1 MVGTIDEATPHDDT
15 LVRLQGI
22 SQHVGTIGMSTL
34 VVARTRLSLTVCLDQ
49 ETTKVRNELIDFLGF
64 LLPPLSHALIQGVC
78 RLGVAQCHWCGEV
91 DGQIHLD
98 MIGAEDVGNLL
109 DLLQIRSCQ
118 HFGRCIDVVQNSTV
132 DTDGSVGTSISL
144 PDGYEV
150 IILLFIYAAEILG
163 EVNSYYTAIPY
174 WDIMLHTLNGFLCGA
189 IGFSLAICLDKD
201 EKVFFRMS
209 PLLIVIVSFSF
220 SMTIGVLWEFFEY
233 AADHILLLDM
243 QKDTVVHTVSSVLLN
258 PMKVQRPWIMRNIT
272 EMSINGTEMGVG
284 GYVDLGLIDT
294 MEDLFVN
301 FIGALTF
308 SIIGWLAL
316 HGKRRERMIA
326 MGLAVVPKMPE
337 QELAAYRK
345 RLEDDELRRLLEFEE
360 EPGTKEAK
368 GAQENDLK
376 AETEK
381 GSVKEH

>member
-1 MVGTIDEATPHDDT
+1 MTAREKRKKFWDDVNREMRRHKGTFIVFFILRILVVVSMIRQFMLGNYESVMLCVLT
-15 LVRLQGI
+15 LILFIAPMIVQVRLN
-22 SQHVGTIGMSTL
+22 V
-34 VVARTRLSLTVCLDQ
+34 
-49 ETTKVRNELIDFLGF
+49 DFPQVL
-64 LLPPLSHALIQGVC
+64 
-78 RLGVAQCHWCGEV
+78 EV
-91 DGQIHLD
+91 
-98 MIGAEDVGNLL
+98 
-109 DLLQIRSCQ
+109 
-118 HFGRCIDVVQNSTV
+118 T
-132 DTDGSVGTSISL
+132 
-144 PDGYEV
+144 
-150 IILLFIYAAEILG
+150 ILLFIYAAEILG

-174 WDIMLHTLNGFLCGA
+174 WDLMLHTLNGFLCGA

-201 EKVFFRMS
+201 ENVFFRMS

-258 PMKVQRPWIMRNIT
+258 PMKVQRPWIIRNIT

-294 MEDLFVN
+294 MGDLFVN

-326 MGLAVVPKMPE
+326 MGLAVVPKKPE

-345 RLEDDELRRLLEFEE
+345 RLEDAELRQLMGLEE
-360 EPGTKEAK
+360 EPRKEEQERSEK
-368 GAQENDLK
+368 TDHETENDTEDVPGPGHGK
-376 AETEK
+376 AEKEK
-381 GSVKEH
+381 DMKVVPGPEPGSVKKTGD

>member
-1 MVGTIDEATPHDDT
+1 MTAREKRKKFWDDVDREMRRHKGTFIVFLILRILVVISMIRQFMLGNYESVMLCVLTLLLFVVPMVVQ
-15 LVRLQGI
+15 VRLN
-22 SQHVGTIGMSTL
+22 V
-34 VVARTRLSLTVCLDQ
+34 
-49 ETTKVRNELIDFLGF
+49 DFPQVL
-64 LLPPLSHALIQGVC
+64 
-78 RLGVAQCHWCGEV
+78 
-91 DGQIHLD
+91 
-98 MIGAEDVGNLL
+98 
-109 DLLQIRSCQ
+109 
-118 HFGRCIDVVQNSTV
+118 
-132 DTDGSVGTSISL
+132 
-144 PDGYEV
+144 EV

-189 IGFSLAICLDKD
+189 IGFSLALCLDMD
-201 EKVFFRMS
+201 EKVFFRLS

>member
-1 MVGTIDEATPHDDT
+1 MTAGEKRKKFWDDVNREMRRHKGTFIVFLILRILVVISMIRQFMLGNYESVMLCVLTLLLFVVPMVVQ
-15 LVRLQGI
+15 VRLN
-22 SQHVGTIGMSTL
+22 V
-34 VVARTRLSLTVCLDQ
+34 
-49 ETTKVRNELIDFLGF
+49 DFPQVL
-64 LLPPLSHALIQGVC
+64 
-78 RLGVAQCHWCGEV
+78 
-91 DGQIHLD
+91 
-98 MIGAEDVGNLL
+98 
-109 DLLQIRSCQ
+109 
-118 HFGRCIDVVQNSTV
+118 
-132 DTDGSVGTSISL
+132 
-144 PDGYEV
+144 EV

-243 QKDTVVHTVSSVLLN
+243 QKDTVVHTVSSVLMN
-258 PMKVQRPWIMRNIT
+258 PMKVQRPWIIRNIT

-308 SIIGWLAL
+308 SVIGWLAL

-381 GSVKEH
+381 RSVKEH

>member
-1 MVGTIDEATPHDDT
+1 MRRHKGTFIVFLILRILVVISMIRQFMLGNYESVMLCVLTLLLFVVPMVVQ
-15 LVRLQGI
+15 VRLN
-22 SQHVGTIGMSTL
+22 V
-34 VVARTRLSLTVCLDQ
+34 
-49 ETTKVRNELIDFLGF
+49 DFPQVL
-64 LLPPLSHALIQGVC
+64 
-78 RLGVAQCHWCGEV
+78 
-91 DGQIHLD
+91 
-98 MIGAEDVGNLL
+98 
-109 DLLQIRSCQ
+109 
-118 HFGRCIDVVQNSTV
+118 
-132 DTDGSVGTSISL
+132 
-144 PDGYEV
+144 EV

-189 IGFSLAICLDKD
+189 IGFSLALCLDKD

>member
-1 MVGTIDEATPHDDT
+1 MTAREKRKKFWDDVDREMRRHKGTFIVFLILRILVVISMIRQFMLGNYESVMLCVLTLLLFVVPMVVQ
-15 LVRLQGI
+15 VRLN
-22 SQHVGTIGMSTL
+22 V
-34 VVARTRLSLTVCLDQ
+34 
-49 ETTKVRNELIDFLGF
+49 DFPQVL
-64 LLPPLSHALIQGVC
+64 
-78 RLGVAQCHWCGEV
+78 
-91 DGQIHLD
+91 
-98 MIGAEDVGNLL
+98 
-109 DLLQIRSCQ
+109 
-118 HFGRCIDVVQNSTV
+118 
-132 DTDGSVGTSISL
+132 
-144 PDGYEV
+144 EV

-189 IGFSLAICLDKD
+189 IGFSLALCLDKD

-308 SIIGWLAL
+308 SIIGWLAGYVPSTVHMVSWVL
-316 HGKRRERMIA
+316 SATRSRRTCWSCLSA
-326 MGLAVVPKMPE
+326 M
-337 QELAAYRK
+337 
-345 RLEDDELRRLLEFEE
+345 
-360 EPGTKEAK
+360 
-368 GAQENDLK
+368 
-376 AETEK
+376 
-381 GSVKEH
+381 

>member
-1 MVGTIDEATPHDDT
+1 MSMYIGFLIATILEKYFMTAREKRKKFWDDVDREMRRHKGTFIVFLILRILVVISMIRQFMLGNYESVMLCVLTLLLFVVPMVVQ
-15 LVRLQGI
+15 VRLN
-22 SQHVGTIGMSTL
+22 V
-34 VVARTRLSLTVCLDQ
+34 
-49 ETTKVRNELIDFLGF
+49 DFPQVL
-64 LLPPLSHALIQGVC
+64 
-78 RLGVAQCHWCGEV
+78 
-91 DGQIHLD
+91 
-98 MIGAEDVGNLL
+98 
-109 DLLQIRSCQ
+109 
-118 HFGRCIDVVQNSTV
+118 
-132 DTDGSVGTSISL
+132 
-144 PDGYEV
+144 EV

-189 IGFSLAICLDKD
+189 IGFSLALCLDKD

>member
-1 MVGTIDEATPHDDT
+1 MTAREKRKKFWDDVDREMRRHKGTFIVFLILRILVVISMIRQFMLGNYESVMLCVLTLLLFVVPMVVQ
-15 LVRLQGI
+15 VRLN
-22 SQHVGTIGMSTL
+22 V
-34 VVARTRLSLTVCLDQ
+34 
-49 ETTKVRNELIDFLGF
+49 DFPQVL
-64 LLPPLSHALIQGVC
+64 
-78 RLGVAQCHWCGEV
+78 
-91 DGQIHLD
+91 
-98 MIGAEDVGNLL
+98 
-109 DLLQIRSCQ
+109 
-118 HFGRCIDVVQNSTV
+118 
-132 DTDGSVGTSISL
+132 
-144 PDGYEV
+144 EV

-243 QKDTVVHTVSSVLLN
+243 QKDTVVHTVSSVLMN

-284 GYVDLGLIDT
+284 GYVALGLIDT

-381 GSVKEH
+381 RSVKEH

>member
-1 MVGTIDEATPHDDT
+1 MTAREKRKKFWDDVDREMRRHKGTFIVFLILRILVVISMIRQFMLGNYESVMLCVLTLLLFVVPMVVQ
-15 LVRLQGI
+15 VRLN
-22 SQHVGTIGMSTL
+22 V
-34 VVARTRLSLTVCLDQ
+34 
-49 ETTKVRNELIDFLGF
+49 DFPQVL
-64 LLPPLSHALIQGVC
+64 
-78 RLGVAQCHWCGEV
+78 
-91 DGQIHLD
+91 
-98 MIGAEDVGNLL
+98 
-109 DLLQIRSCQ
+109 
-118 HFGRCIDVVQNSTV
+118 
-132 DTDGSVGTSISL
+132 
-144 PDGYEV
+144 EV

-174 WDIMLHTLNGFLCGA
+174 WDIMLHTLNVFLCGA
-189 IGFSLAICLDKD
+189 IGFSLALCLDKD

-360 EPGTKEAK
+360 EPGTREAK

>member
-1 MVGTIDEATPHDDT
+1 MTVREKRKKFWDDVDREMRRHKGTFIVFLILRILVVISMIRQFMLGNYESVMLCVLT
-15 LVRLQGI
+15 LLLFVVPMIVQVRLN
-22 SQHVGTIGMSTL
+22 V
-34 VVARTRLSLTVCLDQ
+34 
-49 ETTKVRNELIDFLGF
+49 DFPQVL
-64 LLPPLSHALIQGVC
+64 
-78 RLGVAQCHWCGEV
+78 
-91 DGQIHLD
+91 
-98 MIGAEDVGNLL
+98 
-109 DLLQIRSCQ
+109 
-118 HFGRCIDVVQNSTV
+118 
-132 DTDGSVGTSISL
+132 
-144 PDGYEV
+144 EV

-174 WDIMLHTLNGFLCGA
+174 WDLMLHTLNGFLCGA

-201 EKVFFRMS
+201 ENVFFRMS
-209 PLLIVIVSFSF
+209 PILIVIVSFSF

-258 PMKVQRPWIMRNIT
+258 PMKVQRPWIIRNIT

-308 SIIGWLAL
+308 SVIGWLAL

-326 MGLAVVPKMPE
+326 MGLAVVPKKPE

-345 RLEDDELRRLLEFEE
+345 RLEDDEMRQFMETEE
-360 EPGTKEAK
+360 EPETKKEN
-368 GAQENDLK
+368 GAGANELK

-381 GSVKEH
+381 DPEAVFGNDPDEAGKTRP

>member
-1 MVGTIDEATPHDDT
+1 MTAGEKRKKFWDDVNREMRRHKGTFIVFLILRILVVISMIRQFMLGNYESVMLCVLTLLLFVVPMVVQ
-15 LVRLQGI
+15 VRLN
-22 SQHVGTIGMSTL
+22 V
-34 VVARTRLSLTVCLDQ
+34 
-49 ETTKVRNELIDFLGF
+49 DFPQVL
-64 LLPPLSHALIQGVC
+64 
-78 RLGVAQCHWCGEV
+78 
-91 DGQIHLD
+91 
-98 MIGAEDVGNLL
+98 
-109 DLLQIRSCQ
+109 
-118 HFGRCIDVVQNSTV
+118 
-132 DTDGSVGTSISL
+132 
-144 PDGYEV
+144 EV

-233 AADHILLLDM
+233 AADHIFLLDM
-243 QKDTVVHTVSSVLLN
+243 QKDTVVHTVSSVLMN

-308 SIIGWLAL
+308 SVIGWLAL

-381 GSVKEH
+381 KSVKEH

>member
-1 MVGTIDEATPHDDT
+1 MTAREKRKKFWDDVDREMRRHKGTFIVFLILRILVVISMIRQFMLGNYESVMLCVLTLLLFVVPMVVQ
-15 LVRLQGI
+15 VRLN
-22 SQHVGTIGMSTL
+22 V
-34 VVARTRLSLTVCLDQ
+34 
-49 ETTKVRNELIDFLGF
+49 DFPQVL
-64 LLPPLSHALIQGVC
+64 
-78 RLGVAQCHWCGEV
+78 
-91 DGQIHLD
+91 
-98 MIGAEDVGNLL
+98 
-109 DLLQIRSCQ
+109 
-118 HFGRCIDVVQNSTV
+118 
-132 DTDGSVGTSISL
+132 
-144 PDGYEV
+144 EV

-189 IGFSLAICLDKD
+189 IGFSLALCLDKD

-272 EMSINGTEMGVG
+272 EMSINGTEMGIG

>member
-1 MVGTIDEATPHDDT
+1 MTAGEKRKKFWDDVNREMRRHKGTFIVFLILRILVVISMIRQFMLGNYESVMLCVLTLLLFVVPMVVQ
-15 LVRLQGI
+15 VRLN
-22 SQHVGTIGMSTL
+22 V
-34 VVARTRLSLTVCLDQ
+34 
-49 ETTKVRNELIDFLGF
+49 DFPQVL
-64 LLPPLSHALIQGVC
+64 
-78 RLGVAQCHWCGEV
+78 
-91 DGQIHLD
+91 
-98 MIGAEDVGNLL
+98 
-109 DLLQIRSCQ
+109 
-118 HFGRCIDVVQNSTV
+118 
-132 DTDGSVGTSISL
+132 
-144 PDGYEV
+144 EV

-189 IGFSLAICLDKD
+189 IGFSLALCLDKD

-243 QKDTVVHTVSSVLLN
+243 QKDTVVHTVSSVLMN
-258 PMKVQRPWIMRNIT
+258 PMKVQRPWIIRNIT

>member
-1 MVGTIDEATPHDDT
+1 MTAREKRKKFWDDVDREMRRHKGTFIVCLILRILVVISMIRQFMLGNYESVMLCVLTLLLFVVPMVVQ
-15 LVRLQGI
+15 VRLN
-22 SQHVGTIGMSTL
+22 V
-34 VVARTRLSLTVCLDQ
+34 
-49 ETTKVRNELIDFLGF
+49 DFPQVL
-64 LLPPLSHALIQGVC
+64 
-78 RLGVAQCHWCGEV
+78 
-91 DGQIHLD
+91 
-98 MIGAEDVGNLL
+98 
-109 DLLQIRSCQ
+109 
-118 HFGRCIDVVQNSTV
+118 
-132 DTDGSVGTSISL
+132 
-144 PDGYEV
+144 EV

-189 IGFSLAICLDKD
+189 IGFSLALCLDKD

>member
-1 MVGTIDEATPHDDT
+1 MTAGEKRKKFWGDVNQELRRHKGTFIVFFILRILVVVSMIRQFMLGNYESVMLCVLTLILFVAPMVVQ
-15 LVRLQGI
+15 VRLN
-22 SQHVGTIGMSTL
+22 V
-34 VVARTRLSLTVCLDQ
+34 
-49 ETTKVRNELIDFLGF
+49 DFPQVL
-64 LLPPLSHALIQGVC
+64 
-78 RLGVAQCHWCGEV
+78 
-91 DGQIHLD
+91 
-98 MIGAEDVGNLL
+98 
-109 DLLQIRSCQ
+109 
-118 HFGRCIDVVQNSTV
+118 
-132 DTDGSVGTSISL
+132 
-144 PDGYEV
+144 EV

-189 IGFSLAICLDKD
+189 IGFSLVICLDKD

-209 PLLIVIVSFSF
+209 PLLIVIVSFCF

-233 AADHILLLDM
+233 TMDRVFLMDM

-258 PMKVQRPWIMRNIT
+258 PLKIQRPWIMRDIT

-316 HGKRRERMIA
+316 HGKKRERRIA
-326 MGLAVVPKMPE
+326 MGLAVVPKMPKE
-337 QELAAYRK
+337 QLEAYRK
-345 RLEDDELRRLLEFEE
+345 RLEDTETQKIVESPEGESEIKAQDGSGRD
-360 EPGTKEAK
+360 EPGDTKE
-368 GAQENDLK
+368 
-376 AETEK
+376 
-381 GSVKEH
+381 H

>member
-1 MVGTIDEATPHDDT
+1 MTAREKRKKFWDDVDREMRRHKGTFIVFLILRILVVISMIRQFMLGNYESVMLCVLTLLLFVVPMVVQ
-15 LVRLQGI
+15 VRLN
-22 SQHVGTIGMSTL
+22 V
-34 VVARTRLSLTVCLDQ
+34 
-49 ETTKVRNELIDFLGF
+49 DFPQVL
-64 LLPPLSHALIQGVC
+64 
-78 RLGVAQCHWCGEV
+78 
-91 DGQIHLD
+91 
-98 MIGAEDVGNLL
+98 
-109 DLLQIRSCQ
+109 
-118 HFGRCIDVVQNSTV
+118 
-132 DTDGSVGTSISL
+132 
-144 PDGYEV
+144 EV

-189 IGFSLAICLDKD
+189 IGFSLALCLDKD

-381 GSVKEH
+381 RSVKEH

>member
-1 MVGTIDEATPHDDT
+1 MTAREKRKKFWDDVDREMRRHKGTFIVFLILRILVVISMIRQFMLGNYESVMLCVLTLLLFVVPMVVQ
-15 LVRLQGI
+15 VRLN
-22 SQHVGTIGMSTL
+22 V
-34 VVARTRLSLTVCLDQ
+34 
-49 ETTKVRNELIDFLGF
+49 DFPQVL
-64 LLPPLSHALIQGVC
+64 
-78 RLGVAQCHWCGEV
+78 
-91 DGQIHLD
+91 
-98 MIGAEDVGNLL
+98 
-109 DLLQIRSCQ
+109 
-118 HFGRCIDVVQNSTV
+118 
-132 DTDGSVGTSISL
+132 
-144 PDGYEV
+144 EV

-189 IGFSLAICLDKD
+189 IGFSLALCLDKD

-243 QKDTVVHTVSSVLLN
+243 QKDTVVHTVSSVLMN

>member
-1 MVGTIDEATPHDDT
+1 MTAREKRKKFWDDVDREMRRHKGTFIVFLILRILVVISMIRQFMLGNYESVMLCVLTLLLFVVPMVVQ
-15 LVRLQGI
+15 VRLN
-22 SQHVGTIGMSTL
+22 V
-34 VVARTRLSLTVCLDQ
+34 
-49 ETTKVRNELIDFLGF
+49 DFPQVL
-64 LLPPLSHALIQGVC
+64 
-78 RLGVAQCHWCGEV
+78 
-91 DGQIHLD
+91 
-98 MIGAEDVGNLL
+98 
-109 DLLQIRSCQ
+109 
-118 HFGRCIDVVQNSTV
+118 
-132 DTDGSVGTSISL
+132 
-144 PDGYEV
+144 EV

-189 IGFSLAICLDKD
+189 IGFSLALCLDKD

-345 RLEDDELRRLLEFEE
+345 RLEDDELRRLLEFED

-381 GSVKEH
+381 RSVKEH

>member
-1 MVGTIDEATPHDDT
+1 MTAREKRKKFWDDVDREMRRHKGTFIVFLILRILVVISMIRQFMLGNYESVMLCVLTLLLFVVPMVVQ
-15 LVRLQGI
+15 VRL
-22 SQHVGTIGMSTL
+22 
-34 VVARTRLSLTVCLDQ
+34 
-49 ETTKVRNELIDFLGF
+49 NIDFPQVL
-64 LLPPLSHALIQGVC
+64 
-78 RLGVAQCHWCGEV
+78 
-91 DGQIHLD
+91 
-98 MIGAEDVGNLL
+98 
-109 DLLQIRSCQ
+109 
-118 HFGRCIDVVQNSTV
+118 
-132 DTDGSVGTSISL
+132 
-144 PDGYEV
+144 EV

-189 IGFSLAICLDKD
+189 IGFSLALCLDKD

>member
-1 MVGTIDEATPHDDT
+1 MTAREKRKKFWDDVDREMRRHKGTFIVFLILRILVVISMIRQFMLGNYESVMLCVLTLLLFVVPMVVQ
-15 LVRLQGI
+15 VRLN
-22 SQHVGTIGMSTL
+22 V
-34 VVARTRLSLTVCLDQ
+34 
-49 ETTKVRNELIDFLGF
+49 DFPQVL
-64 LLPPLSHALIQGVC
+64 
-78 RLGVAQCHWCGEV
+78 
-91 DGQIHLD
+91 
-98 MIGAEDVGNLL
+98 
-109 DLLQIRSCQ
+109 
-118 HFGRCIDVVQNSTV
+118 
-132 DTDGSVGTSISL
+132 
-144 PDGYEV
+144 EV

-189 IGFSLAICLDKD
+189 IGFSLALCLDKD

-368 GAQENDLK
+368 GAQDNDLK

>member
-1 MVGTIDEATPHDDT
+1 MTAGEKRKKFWDDVNREMRRHKGTFIVFLILRILVVISMIRQFMLGNYESVMLCVLTLLLFVVPMVVQ
-15 LVRLQGI
+15 VRLN
-22 SQHVGTIGMSTL
+22 V
-34 VVARTRLSLTVCLDQ
+34 
-49 ETTKVRNELIDFLGF
+49 DFPQVL
-64 LLPPLSHALIQGVC
+64 
-78 RLGVAQCHWCGEV
+78 
-91 DGQIHLD
+91 
-98 MIGAEDVGNLL
+98 
-109 DLLQIRSCQ
+109 
-118 HFGRCIDVVQNSTV
+118 
-132 DTDGSVGTSISL
+132 
-144 PDGYEV
+144 EV
-150 IILLFIYAAEILG
+150 IIMLFIYAAEILG

-174 WDIMLHTLNGFLCGA
+174 WDLMLHTLNGFLCGA
-189 IGFSLAICLDKD
+189 IGFSLVICLDKD
-201 EKVFFRMS
+201 ENVFFRMS

-233 AADHILLLDM
+233 TADHILLLDM

-258 PMKVQRPWIMRNIT
+258 PMKVQRPWIIRNIT

-294 MEDLFVN
+294 IEDLFVN

-326 MGLAVVPKMPE
+326 MRLAVVPKMPE

-345 RLEDDELRRLLEFEE
+345 RLEDAEVRQVEAFEKGPVNE
-360 EPGTKEAK
+360 E
-368 GAQENDLK
+368 QERSEKTDHG

-381 GSVKEH
+381 DTEDVPGPGHGKAEKGKDTEDVPGPEPGSVKKTGD

>member
-1 MVGTIDEATPHDDT
+1 MTAREKRKKFWDDVDREMRRHKGTFIVFLILRILVVISMIRQFMLGNYESVMLCVLTLLLFVVPMVVQ
-15 LVRLQGI
+15 VRLN
-22 SQHVGTIGMSTL
+22 V
-34 VVARTRLSLTVCLDQ
+34 
-49 ETTKVRNELIDFLGF
+49 DFPQVL
-64 LLPPLSHALIQGVC
+64 
-78 RLGVAQCHWCGEV
+78 
-91 DGQIHLD
+91 
-98 MIGAEDVGNLL
+98 
-109 DLLQIRSCQ
+109 
-118 HFGRCIDVVQNSTV
+118 
-132 DTDGSVGTSISL
+132 
-144 PDGYEV
+144 EV

-189 IGFSLAICLDKD
+189 IGFSLALCLKKKK
-201 EKVFFRMS
+201 KVFFRMS

>member
-1 MVGTIDEATPHDDT
+1 MTAREKRKKFWDDVDREMRRHKGTFIVFLILRILVVISMIRQFMLGNYESVMLCVLTLLLFVVPMVVQ
-15 LVRLQGI
+15 VRLN
-22 SQHVGTIGMSTL
+22 V
-34 VVARTRLSLTVCLDQ
+34 
-49 ETTKVRNELIDFLGF
+49 DFPQVL
-64 LLPPLSHALIQGVC
+64 
-78 RLGVAQCHWCGEV
+78 
-91 DGQIHLD
+91 
-98 MIGAEDVGNLL
+98 
-109 DLLQIRSCQ
+109 
-118 HFGRCIDVVQNSTV
+118 
-132 DTDGSVGTSISL
+132 
-144 PDGYEV
+144 EV

-174 WDIMLHTLNGFLCGA
+174 WDIMLHTMNGFLCGA

>member
-1 MVGTIDEATPHDDT
+1 MTAREKRKKFWDDVDREMRRHKGTFIVFLILRILVVISMIRQFMLGNYESVMLCVLTLLLFVVPMVVQ
-15 LVRLQGI
+15 VRLN
-22 SQHVGTIGMSTL
+22 V
-34 VVARTRLSLTVCLDQ
+34 
-49 ETTKVRNELIDFLGF
+49 DFPQVL
-64 LLPPLSHALIQGVC
+64 
-78 RLGVAQCHWCGEV
+78 
-91 DGQIHLD
+91 
-98 MIGAEDVGNLL
+98 
-109 DLLQIRSCQ
+109 
-118 HFGRCIDVVQNSTV
+118 
-132 DTDGSVGTSISL
+132 
-144 PDGYEV
+144 EV

-189 IGFSLAICLDKD
+189 IGFSLALCLDKD

-360 EPGTKEAK
+360 ETGTKEAK

>member
-1 MVGTIDEATPHDDT
+1 MTAGEKRKKFWDDVNREMRRHKGTFIVFLILRILVVISMIRQFMLGNYESVMLCVLTLLLYVVPMVIQ
-15 LVRLQGI
+15 VRLN
-22 SQHVGTIGMSTL
+22 V
-34 VVARTRLSLTVCLDQ
+34 
-49 ETTKVRNELIDFLGF
+49 DFPQVL
-64 LLPPLSHALIQGVC
+64 
-78 RLGVAQCHWCGEV
+78 
-91 DGQIHLD
+91 
-98 MIGAEDVGNLL
+98 
-109 DLLQIRSCQ
+109 
-118 HFGRCIDVVQNSTV
+118 
-132 DTDGSVGTSISL
+132 
-144 PDGYEV
+144 EV

-233 AADHILLLDM
+233 AADHIFLLDM
-243 QKDTVVHTVSSVLLN
+243 QKDTVVHTVSSVLMN
-258 PMKVQRPWIMRNIT
+258 PMKVQRPWIIRNIT

-308 SIIGWLAL
+308 SVIGWLAL

-381 GSVKEH
+381 KSVKEH

>member
-1 MVGTIDEATPHDDT
+1 MTAREKRKKFWDDVDREMRRHKGTFIVFLILRILVVISMIRQFMLGNYESVMLCVLTLLLFVVPMVVQ
-15 LVRLQGI
+15 VRLN
-22 SQHVGTIGMSTL
+22 V
-34 VVARTRLSLTVCLDQ
+34 
-49 ETTKVRNELIDFLGF
+49 DFPQVL
-64 LLPPLSHALIQGVC
+64 
-78 RLGVAQCHWCGEV
+78 
-91 DGQIHLD
+91 
-98 MIGAEDVGNLL
+98 
-109 DLLQIRSCQ
+109 
-118 HFGRCIDVVQNSTV
+118 
-132 DTDGSVGTSISL
+132 
-144 PDGYEV
+144 EV

-189 IGFSLAICLDKD
+189 IGFSLALCLDKD
-201 EKVFFRMS
+201 EKVFLRMS

>member
-1 MVGTIDEATPHDDT
+1 MTAREKRKKFWDDVDREMRRHKGTFIVFLILRILVVISMIRQFMLGNYESVMLCVLTLLLFVVPMVVQ
-15 LVRLQGI
+15 VRLN
-22 SQHVGTIGMSTL
+22 V
-34 VVARTRLSLTVCLDQ
+34 
-49 ETTKVRNELIDFLGF
+49 DFPQVL
-64 LLPPLSHALIQGVC
+64 
-78 RLGVAQCHWCGEV
+78 
-91 DGQIHLD
+91 
-98 MIGAEDVGNLL
+98 
-109 DLLQIRSCQ
+109 
-118 HFGRCIDVVQNSTV
+118 
-132 DTDGSVGTSISL
+132 
-144 PDGYEV
+144 EV

-189 IGFSLAICLDKD
+189 IGFSLALCLDKD

-360 EPGTKEAK
+360 EPGLSEAAR
-368 GAQENDLK
+368 G
-376 AETEK
+376 
-381 GSVKEH
+381 

>member
-1 MVGTIDEATPHDDT
+1 MTAREKRKKFWDDVDREMRRHKGTFIVFLILRILVVISMIRQFMLGNYESVMLCVLTLLLFVVPMVVQ
-15 LVRLQGI
+15 VRLN
-22 SQHVGTIGMSTL
+22 V
-34 VVARTRLSLTVCLDQ
+34 
-49 ETTKVRNELIDFLGF
+49 DFPQVL
-64 LLPPLSHALIQGVC
+64 
-78 RLGVAQCHWCGEV
+78 
-91 DGQIHLD
+91 
-98 MIGAEDVGNLL
+98 
-109 DLLQIRSCQ
+109 
-118 HFGRCIDVVQNSTV
+118 
-132 DTDGSVGTSISL
+132 
-144 PDGYEV
+144 EV

-189 IGFSLAICLDKD
+189 IGFSLALCLDKD

-360 EPGTKEAK
+360 EPGTREAK

>member
-1 MVGTIDEATPHDDT
+1 MTAGEKRKKFWDDVNREMRRHKGTFIVFLILRILVVISMIRQFMLGNYESVMLCVLT
-15 LVRLQGI
+15 LLLFVVPMAVQVRLN
-22 SQHVGTIGMSTL
+22 V
-34 VVARTRLSLTVCLDQ
+34 
-49 ETTKVRNELIDFLGF
+49 DFPQVL
-64 LLPPLSHALIQGVC
+64 
-78 RLGVAQCHWCGEV
+78 
-91 DGQIHLD
+91 
-98 MIGAEDVGNLL
+98 
-109 DLLQIRSCQ
+109 
-118 HFGRCIDVVQNSTV
+118 
-132 DTDGSVGTSISL
+132 
-144 PDGYEV
+144 EV

-220 SMTIGVLWEFFEY
+220 SMTSGVLWEFFEY
-233 AADHILLLDM
+233 AADHIFLLDM
-243 QKDTVVHTVSSVLLN
+243 QKDTVVHTVSSVLMN
-258 PMKVQRPWIMRNIT
+258 PMKVQRPWIIRNIT

-308 SIIGWLAL
+308 SVIGWLAL

-381 GSVKEH
+381 KSVKEH

>member
-1 MVGTIDEATPHDDT
+1 MTAREKRKKFWDDVDREMRRHKGTFIVFLILRILVVISMIRQFMLGNYESVMLCVLTLLLFVVPMVVQ
-15 LVRLQGI
+15 VRLN
-22 SQHVGTIGMSTL
+22 V
-34 VVARTRLSLTVCLDQ
+34 
-49 ETTKVRNELIDFLGF
+49 DFPQVL
-64 LLPPLSHALIQGVC
+64 
-78 RLGVAQCHWCGEV
+78 
-91 DGQIHLD
+91 
-98 MIGAEDVGNLL
+98 
-109 DLLQIRSCQ
+109 
-118 HFGRCIDVVQNSTV
+118 
-132 DTDGSVGTSISL
+132 
-144 PDGYEV
+144 EV

-189 IGFSLAICLDKD
+189 IGFSLALCLDKD

>member
-1 MVGTIDEATPHDDT
+1 MTAREKRKKFWDDVDREMRRHKGTFIVFLILRILVVISMIRQFMLGNYESVMLCVLTLLLFVVPMVVQ
-15 LVRLQGI
+15 VRLN
-22 SQHVGTIGMSTL
+22 V
-34 VVARTRLSLTVCLDQ
+34 
-49 ETTKVRNELIDFLGF
+49 DFPQVL
-64 LLPPLSHALIQGVC
+64 
-78 RLGVAQCHWCGEV
+78 
-91 DGQIHLD
+91 
-98 MIGAEDVGNLL
+98 
-109 DLLQIRSCQ
+109 
-118 HFGRCIDVVQNSTV
+118 
-132 DTDGSVGTSISL
+132 
-144 PDGYEV
+144 EV

-189 IGFSLAICLDKD
+189 IGFSLALCLDKD

-308 SIIGWLAL
+308 SVIGWLAL

>member
-1 MVGTIDEATPHDDT
+1 MTAREKRKKFWDDVDREMRRHKGTFIVFLILRILVVISMIRQFMLGNYESVMLCVLTLLLFVVPMVVQ
-15 LVRLQGI
+15 VRLN
-22 SQHVGTIGMSTL
+22 V
-34 VVARTRLSLTVCLDQ
+34 
-49 ETTKVRNELIDFLGF
+49 DFPQVL
-64 LLPPLSHALIQGVC
+64 
-78 RLGVAQCHWCGEV
+78 
-91 DGQIHLD
+91 
-98 MIGAEDVGNLL
+98 
-109 DLLQIRSCQ
+109 
-118 HFGRCIDVVQNSTV
+118 
-132 DTDGSVGTSISL
+132 
-144 PDGYEV
+144 EV

-163 EVNSYYTAIPY
+163 EVTAIPY

-189 IGFSLAICLDKD
+189 IGFSLVICLDKD

>member
-1 MVGTIDEATPHDDT
+1 MTAREKRKKFWDDVDREMRRHKGTFIVFLILRILVVISMIRQFMLGNYESVMLCVLKLLLFVVPMVVQ
-15 LVRLQGI
+15 VRLN
-22 SQHVGTIGMSTL
+22 V
-34 VVARTRLSLTVCLDQ
+34 
-49 ETTKVRNELIDFLGF
+49 DFPQVL
-64 LLPPLSHALIQGVC
+64 
-78 RLGVAQCHWCGEV
+78 
-91 DGQIHLD
+91 
-98 MIGAEDVGNLL
+98 
-109 DLLQIRSCQ
+109 
-118 HFGRCIDVVQNSTV
+118 
-132 DTDGSVGTSISL
+132 
-144 PDGYEV
+144 EV

-189 IGFSLAICLDKD
+189 IGFSLALCLDKD

>member
-1 MVGTIDEATPHDDT
+1 MTAREKRKKFWDDVDREMRRHKGTFIVFLILRILVVISMIRQFMLGNYESVMLCVLTLLLFVVPMVVQ
-15 LVRLQGI
+15 VRLN
-22 SQHVGTIGMSTL
+22 V
-34 VVARTRLSLTVCLDQ
+34 
-49 ETTKVRNELIDFLGF
+49 DFPQVL
-64 LLPPLSHALIQGVC
+64 
-78 RLGVAQCHWCGEV
+78 
-91 DGQIHLD
+91 
-98 MIGAEDVGNLL
+98 
-109 DLLQIRSCQ
+109 
-118 HFGRCIDVVQNSTV
+118 
-132 DTDGSVGTSISL
+132 
-144 PDGYEV
+144 EV

-189 IGFSLAICLDKD
+189 IGFSLALCLDKD

-360 EPGTKEAK
+360 EAGTKEAK

>member
-1 MVGTIDEATPHDDT
+1 MTAREKRKKFWDDVDREMRRHKGTFIVFLILRILVVISMIRQFMLGNYESVMLCVLTLLLFVVPMVVQ
-15 LVRLQGI
+15 VRLN
-22 SQHVGTIGMSTL
+22 V
-34 VVARTRLSLTVCLDQ
+34 
-49 ETTKVRNELIDFLGF
+49 DFPQVL
-64 LLPPLSHALIQGVC
+64 
-78 RLGVAQCHWCGEV
+78 
-91 DGQIHLD
+91 
-98 MIGAEDVGNLL
+98 
-109 DLLQIRSCQ
+109 
-118 HFGRCIDVVQNSTV
+118 
-132 DTDGSVGTSISL
+132 
-144 PDGYEV
+144 EV

-189 IGFSLAICLDKD
+189 IGFSLALCLDKD

-360 EPGTKEAK
+360 EPGTKETKA
-368 GAQENDLK
+368 AQENDLK
-376 AETEK
+376 AETEE

>member
-1 MVGTIDEATPHDDT
+1 MTAGEKRKKFWDDVNREMRRHKGTFIVFLILRILVVISMIRQFMLGNYESVMLCVLTLLLFVVPMVVQ
-15 LVRLQGI
+15 VRLN
-22 SQHVGTIGMSTL
+22 V
-34 VVARTRLSLTVCLDQ
+34 
-49 ETTKVRNELIDFLGF
+49 DFPQVL
-64 LLPPLSHALIQGVC
+64 
-78 RLGVAQCHWCGEV
+78 
-91 DGQIHLD
+91 
-98 MIGAEDVGNLL
+98 
-109 DLLQIRSCQ
+109 
-118 HFGRCIDVVQNSTV
+118 
-132 DTDGSVGTSISL
+132 
-144 PDGYEV
+144 EV

-189 IGFSLAICLDKD
+189 IGFSLALCLDKD